1 MSEGR
6 RGRPGSAALIAR
18 VRKLALALPGATE
31 KLSHGEPTFFAGGKC
46 FFTVDN
52 DHHGSGHVAIWC
64 KAEAGVQAAL
74 VDAEPRHFFVPPYVG
89 KSGWVGVRL
98 DSGLDQAKV
107 AALIERAWREV
118 APKKLLAP
126 AAPPRARGRARARP
140 SPTKP
145 RARSRPS
152 PTKPRSRSRP

>member
-18 VRKLALALPGATE
+18 ARTIALALPGASE

-52 DHHGSGHVAIWC
+52 DHHGSGHVALWC
-64 KAEAGVQAAL
+64 KAEPGVQAAL

-89 KSGWVGVRL
+89 KAGWVGVRL
-98 DSGLDQAKV
+98 DSGLDWAKV

-118 APKKLLAP
+118 APKKLVA
-126 AAPPRARGRARARP
+126 AAPIVRARRARRPARG
-140 SPTKP
+140 
-145 RARSRPS
+145 
-152 PTKPRSRSRP
+152 